1 MGLYITVPLNNW
13 DPTSKSLATF
23 ALTTNLRE
31 PVWYTA
37 LSYAWGNP
45 VFDRVI
51 QCDSFSKA
59 ITESL
64 DAALRQFR
72 RPDQSIMLWVDQI
85 CINQD
90 DQEEKSRQIPLMS
103 SIYKRALNTIGWL
116 GMPTPETGNVLQLL
130 EFTVAKL
137 QYIQSVTCPDDFDT
151 LNFLTAESILW
162 EELWDFV
169 SRPWFKR
176 FWVIQEMVLSRDL
189 WLMCGSHFTTFDI
202 VSGACTHLSTCGVS
216 RWLNQTYTANE
227 TDDRCKWISDISIEK
242 TDIVKGRKGDLF
254 ALLRHTRDALCWDPK
269 DKVYGILGI
278 SNSYN
283 LEPVNIDYEG

>member
-1 MGLYITVPLNNW
+1 M
-13 DPTSKSLATF
+13 
-23 ALTTNLRE
+23 TTNLRE

-51 QCDSFSKA
+51 ECDSFSKA

-151 LNFLTAESILW
+151 PNFLTADSILW

-176 FWVIQEMVLSRDL
+176 FWVIQEVRSYLS
-189 WLMCGSHFTTFDI
+189 
-202 VSGACTHLSTCGVS
+202 
-216 RWLNQTYTANE
+216 
-227 TDDRCKWISDISIEK
+227 
-242 TDIVKGRKGDLF
+242 
-254 ALLRHTRDALCWDPK
+254 PK
-269 DKVYGILGI
+269 YQIKKY
-278 SNSYN
+278 
-283 LEPVNIDYEG
+283 